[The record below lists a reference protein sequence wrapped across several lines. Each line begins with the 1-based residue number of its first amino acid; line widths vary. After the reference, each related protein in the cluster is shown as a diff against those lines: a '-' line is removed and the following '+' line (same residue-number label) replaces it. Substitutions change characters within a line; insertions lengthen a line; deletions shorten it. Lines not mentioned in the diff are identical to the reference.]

1 MPRRYELKQRA
12 EEITATR
19 ERIVE
24 ATVELHDSVGPA
36 RTTITAIAERA
47 GVQRLTVYRHFPDDR
62 SLFQACSGHWTA
74 RHPRPDP
81 LAWAAVDEPEERL
94 RIALTAIY
102 AYYRGGEGMI
112 GNLLRDLP
120 GLPVLQE
127 VAVPFIEYRQTVRQ
141 VLERGWQ
148 SRGVTRALVRAVI
161 GHAVAFETW
170 RSLVHDEGLDDELAA
185 ETMVRLARAVR
196 HVTP

>member
-12 EEITATR
+12 DEITATR

-24 ATVELHDSVGPA
+24 ATVELHDTVGPA

-81 LAWAAVDEPEERL
+81 LAWTAVDEPEERL

-127 VAVPFIEYRQTVRQ
+127 VAAPFIEFRQTVRQ

-148 SRGVTRALVRAVI
+148 NRGVTRALVRAVI

-185 ETMVRLARAVR
+185 DTMVRLARAVR